1 MNETNKKL
9 KEALLIA
16 NKQLM
21 FKETGEEEHTFSPEF
36 ERRIEELKER
46 FFENGKYVGDK
57 YAKPRRSLVIMRRIA
72 ACLCVLVLSTAMV
85 VTIRAYG
92 GEVVD
97 WIVSVTQK
105 DTKIRF
111 EPLDGVVVP
120 ETIEKEYVLSEVP
133 KGYCLEKQSRNG
145 FFVMS
150 KYISGSDNYL
160 SFYQYCYSY
169 VNSALD
175 TENANVS
182 DISVNGNR
190 GFLVEKDD
198 KISIVWENGE
208 YCFTIHSVGDFSC
221 DDLNRLAESV
231 IDPIEY

>member
-57 YAKPRRSLVIMRRIA
+57 YAKPRRSLVIMRRIV

-92 GEVVD
+92 GEMVD

-133 KGYCLEKQSRNG
+133 KGYELVSKQNG
-145 FFVMS
+145 KVACTTIYQCEEDKLIF
-150 KYISGSDNYL
+150 IQACYL
-160 SFYQYCYSY
+160 SQS
-169 VNSALD
+169 SIID
-175 TENANVS
+175 TEDADVQET
-182 DISVNGNR
+182 IINGNKAYVIKKNTAVSV
-190 GFLVEKDD
+190 L
-198 KISIVWENGE
+198 WENGE
-208 YCFTIHSVGDFSC
+208 YYFILKSTAYLDF
-221 DDLNRLAESV
+221 ESLKNMASNIV
-231 IDPIEY
+231 EQ